1 MAGGNTRAEKIKE
14 QDWRFA
20 ELVMRTWV
28 EPRLADRYLA
38 DPVGTL
44 AGFGIVI
51 QSREEAPEL
60 RMGLLSESSVTV
72 EALDRAGEQDPA
84 LPTWSAR

>member
-1 MAGGNTRAEKIKE
+1 MAAVNTQAKKIKE
-14 QDWRFA
+14 EDWRFA

-28 EPRLADRYLA
+28 EPQLADRYLQ

-51 QSREEAPEL
+51 SSEEEAPEL
-60 RMGLLSESSVTV
+60 RMGLLNEVCLEV
-72 EALDRAGEQDPA
+72 EDLDRPSDHVPA
-84 LPTWSAR
+84 MPSFG